1 MKDKEELKKAVIE
14 SCINGTMTI
23 KVAADR
29 LSFSK
34 RYVKKLK
41 ARYKKYG
48 ASSMMHGNCGK
59 QPKHTISADIKSKIW
74 EIWNIPELEECNF
87 THFQEILEEDYNIK
101 ISYTALSNF
110 LKAKGA
116 KSPRKHKKVKIHNRR
131 QERPS
136 AGELLQVDGTPHQ
149 FFYGDSKEYCL
160 HGFIDDATHQVTGL
174 YMCDQV

>member
-1 MKDKEELKKAVIE
+1 MLTKNTIYKFDFYNLWYDHPIKLIYEKLTLWYNGGMRTVMKDKEELKKAVIE

-48 ASSMMHGNCGK
+48 ASSMM
-59 QPKHTISADIKSKIW
+59 Q
-74 EIWNIPELEECNF
+74 
-87 THFQEILEEDYNIK
+87 
-101 ISYTALSNF
+101 
-110 LKAKGA
+110 
-116 KSPRKHKKVKIHNRR
+116 
-131 QERPS
+131 RPS

-149 FFYGDSKEYCL
+149 FFYADSK
-160 HGFIDDATHQVTGL
+160 
-174 YMCDQV
+174 